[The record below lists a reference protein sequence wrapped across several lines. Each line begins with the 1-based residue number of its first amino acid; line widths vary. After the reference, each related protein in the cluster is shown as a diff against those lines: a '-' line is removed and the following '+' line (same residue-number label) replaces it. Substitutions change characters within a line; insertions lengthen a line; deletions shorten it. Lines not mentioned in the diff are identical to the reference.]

1 MNKFQNAFAKGKAY
15 IGFLTCGDPDL
26 ATTEKAVLAA
36 AENGADIIELNIPF
50 SDPTAVDA
58 PIQEANIRAL
68 EAGLTTDRIFDFVK
82 QLRPTVSIPL
92 VFSTYANV
100 VFSYG
105 TERFLRTCQEIG
117 IDGLI
122 VPDLPFEEQDEFLP
136 DCERFGITLNSMIS
150 STSKSRIQAIASA
163 AKGFLYIMTCPG
175 GTREQLREVVAGIR
189 KYTDLPCAVC
199 ISSEDAPYMMDTA
212 ALCDGIIEDT
222 PIMELMKDR
231 GTAAA
236 PYVGAYIRGRKAM
249 LKAL

>member
-1 MNKFQNAFAKGKAY
+1 MNKFQAAFQKGKAY
-15 IGFLTCGDPDL
+15 IGFITCGDPDL

-58 PIQEANIRAL
+58 TIQEANIRAL
-68 EAGLTTDRIFDFVK
+68 QAGVTTDTIFELVRN
-82 QLRPTVSIPL
+82 LRSKVCVPL

-105 TERFLRTCQEIG
+105 TDRFLKTCREIG

-122 VPDLPFEEQDEFLP
+122 VPDLPFEEHDEFLP
-136 DCERFGITLNSMIS
+136 DCEKYGITLISMIS
-150 STSKSRIQAIASA
+150 ATSKARIKAIASA
-163 AKGFLYIMTCPG
+163 AEGFLYIMTCPG
-175 GTREQLREVVAGIR
+175 GTKQQLEEVVAMIR
-189 KYTDLPCAVC
+189 KYTTLPCAVC
-199 ISSEDAPYMMDTA
+199 ISAEDAPYMMDTA

-222 PIMELMKDR
+222 PIVELMKKR

-249 LKAL
+249 LNAL

>member
-1 MNKFQNAFAKGKAY
+1 MNKFQAAFQKGKAY
-15 IGFLTCGDPDL
+15 IGFITCGDPDL

-58 PIQEANIRAL
+58 TIQEANIRAL
-68 EAGLTTDRIFDFVK
+68 QAGVTTDTIFELVRN
-82 QLRPTVSIPL
+82 LRSKVCVPL

-105 TERFLRTCQEIG
+105 TDRFLKTCREIG

-122 VPDLPFEEQDEFLP
+122 VPDLPFEEHDEFLP
-136 DCERFGITLNSMIS
+136 DCEKYGITLISMIS
-150 STSKSRIQAIASA
+150 ATSRARIKAIASA
-163 AKGFLYIMTCPG
+163 AEGFLYIMTCPG
-175 GTREQLREVVAGIR
+175 GTKQQLEEVVSMIR
-189 KYTDLPCAVC
+189 KYTTLPCAVC
-199 ISSEDAPYMMDTA
+199 ISAEDAPYMMDTA

-222 PIMELMKDR
+222 PIVELMKKR
-231 GTAAA
+231 GAAAA

-249 LKAL
+249 LNAL

>member
-1 MNKFQNAFAKGKAY
+1 MSKITDAFKNGKAF
-15 IGFLTCGDPDL
+15 IPFVTAGDPCL
-26 ATTEKAVLAA
+26 EITEQLLIEMDK
-36 AENGADIIELNIPF
+36 NGADIIELNIPF

-58 PIQEANIRAL
+58 TIQEANIRAL
-68 EAGLTTDRIFDFVK
+68 EAGVTTDKIFDFVK
-82 QLRPTVSIPL
+82 VLQPKVNIPL

-122 VPDLPFEEQDEFLP
+122 VPDLPFEEHDEFLP
-136 DCERFGITLNSMIS
+136 DCEKYGITLISMIS
-150 STSKSRIQAIASA
+150 ATSKARIKAIASA
-163 AKGFLYIMTCPG
+163 AEGFLYIMTCPG
-175 GTREQLREVVAGIR
+175 GTKAQLEEVVAAIR

-199 ISSEDAPYMMDTA
+199 ISAEDAPYMMDTA

-222 PIMELMKDR
+222 SIMELMKKR

-236 PYVGAYIRGRKAM
+236 PYIGAYIRGRKAM

>member
-1 MNKFQNAFAKGKAY
+1 MNKFQAAFQKGKAY
-15 IGFLTCGDPDL
+15 IGFITCGDPDL

-58 PIQEANIRAL
+58 TIQEANIRAL
-68 EAGLTTDRIFDFVK
+68 EAGVTTDKILSLVK
-82 QLRPTVSIPL
+82 TLRSKVAVPL

-105 TERFLRTCQEIG
+105 TEQFLRTCKNIG

-122 VPDLPFEEQDEFLP
+122 VPDLPFEEHDEFLP
-136 DCERFGITLNSMIS
+136 DCKKYGITLISMIS
-150 STSKSRIQAIASA
+150 ATSKTRIKAIASA

-175 GTREQLREVVAGIR
+175 GTREQLEEVVASIR

-199 ISSEDAPYMMDTA
+199 ISAEDAPYMMDTA
-212 ALCDGIIEDT
+212 ILCDGIIEDT
-222 PIMELMKDR
+222 PIMELMKKR

-236 PYVGAYIRGRKAM
+236 PYIGAYIRGRKAI
-249 LKAL
+249 LKSL

>member
-1 MNKFQNAFAKGKAY
+1 MNKFQNAFQNGKAY
-15 IGFLTCGDPDL
+15 IGFFTCGDPDL

-68 EAGLTTDRIFDFVK
+68 ENGVTTDKIFDFVK
-82 QLRPTVSIPL
+82 ALRTQVQIPL

-105 TERFLRTCQEIG
+105 TDRFLATCKEIG

-122 VPDLPFEEQDEFLP
+122 VPDLPFEEHDEFLP
-136 DCERFGITLNSMIS
+136 ACKEYGITLISMIS
-150 STSKSRIQAIASA
+150 STSKERIKAIASA
-163 AKGFLYIMTCPG
+163 AEGFLYIMTCPG
-175 GTREQLREVVAGIR
+175 GTKEQLQDVIAQIR
-189 KYTDLPCAVC
+189 MYTTLPCAVC
-199 ISSEDAPYMMDTA
+199 ISAEDAPYVIDTA

-222 PIMELMKDR
+222 PIVELMKRR
-231 GTAAA
+231 GTKA
-236 PYVGAYIRGRKAM
+236 PAYVGAYIRGRKAM
-249 LKAL
+249 LKVL

>member
-1 MNKFQNAFAKGKAY
+1 MNKLTQAFQNGRAY
-15 IGFLTCGDPDL
+15 IGFVTCGDPDL
-26 ATTEKAVLAA
+26 ATTEQAVLAA
-36 AENGADIIELNIPF
+36 AKNGADIIELNIPF

-58 PIQEANIRAL
+58 AIQEANIRAL
-68 EAGLTTDRIFDFVK
+68 EAGVTTDTIFAFVK
-82 QLRPTVSIPL
+82 DLRTKVSIPL

-122 VPDLPFEEQDEFLP
+122 VPDLPFEERDEFLP
-136 DCERFGITLNSMIS
+136 ACREFGITLISMIS
-150 STSKSRIQAIASA
+150 ATSKARIQAIASA
-163 AKGFLYIMTCPG
+163 AEGFLYIMTCPG
-175 GTREQLREVVAGIR
+175 GTKEQLEEVVTRIR
-189 KYTDLPCAVC
+189 QYTSLPCAVC
-199 ISSEDAPYMMDTA
+199 ISAEDAPYMMDTA

-222 PIMELMKDR
+222 PIVELMKVR
-231 GTAAA
+231 GKAAA

>member
-1 MNKFQNAFAKGKAY
+1 MNKFQAAFQKGKAY
-15 IGFLTCGDPDL
+15 IGFITCGDPDL

-58 PIQEANIRAL
+58 TIQEANIRAL
-68 EAGLTTDRIFDFVK
+68 QAGVTTDTIFELVRN
-82 QLRPTVSIPL
+82 LRSKVCVPL

-105 TERFLRTCQEIG
+105 TDRFLKTCREIG

-122 VPDLPFEEQDEFLP
+122 VPDLPFEEHDEFLP
-136 DCERFGITLNSMIS
+136 DCEKYGITLISMIS
-150 STSKSRIQAIASA
+150 ATSKARIKAIASA
-163 AKGFLYIMTCPG
+163 AEGFLYIMTCPG
-175 GTREQLREVVAGIR
+175 GTKQQLEEVVSMIR
-189 KYTDLPCAVC
+189 KYTTLPCAVC
-199 ISSEDAPYMMDTA
+199 ISAEDAPYMMDTA

-222 PIMELMKDR
+222 PIVELMKKR

-249 LKAL
+249 LNAL

>member
-1 MNKFQNAFAKGKAY
+1 MNKFQKAFQNGKAY
-15 IGFLTCGDPDL
+15 IGFITCGDPDL

-58 PIQEANIRAL
+58 TIQEANIRAL
-68 EAGLTTDRIFDFVK
+68 EAGVTTDKIFEFVRV
-82 QLRPTVSIPL
+82 LRPKISIPL

-122 VPDLPFEEQDEFLP
+122 VPDLPFEEHDEFLP
-136 DCERFGITLNSMIS
+136 DCRKFGITLISMIS
-150 STSKSRIQAIASA
+150 STSKVRIKAIASA
-163 AKGFLYIMTCPG
+163 AEGFLYIMTCPG
-175 GTREQLREVVAGIR
+175 GTKEQLMEVVAGIR
-189 KYTDLPCAVC
+189 KYCDLPCAVC
-199 ISSEDAPYMMDTA
+199 ISAEDAPYVMDTA

-222 PIMELMKDR
+222 PIMELMKKR
-231 GTAAA
+231 GAAA
-236 PYVGAYIRGRKAM
+236 PAYVGAYIRGRKAL
-249 LKAL
+249 LKSL

>member
-1 MNKFQNAFAKGKAY
+1 MNKFQNAFANGKAY
-15 IGFLTCGDPDL
+15 IGFVTCGDPDL

-36 AENGADIIELNIPF
+36 AQNGADIIELNIPF

-58 PIQEANIRAL
+58 SIQEANIRAL
-68 EAGLTTDRIFDFVK
+68 EGGVTTDMIFDFVK
-82 QLRPTVSIPL
+82 QLRPKVSIPL
-92 VFSTYANV
+92 VCSTYANV

-105 TERFLRTCQEIG
+105 TERFLRTCRDIG

-122 VPDLPFEEQDEFLP
+122 VPDLPFEERDEFLP
-136 DCERFGITLNSMIS
+136 TCQEFGICLICMVSA
-150 STSKSRIQAIASA
+150 TSKARIRAIASEA
-163 AKGFLYIMTCPG
+163 EGFLYIMTCPG
-175 GTREQLREVVAGIR
+175 GTKEQLAEVVTRIR
-189 KYTDLPCAVC
+189 QYTNLPCAVC
-199 ISSEDAPYMMDTA
+199 ISAEDAPYMMDAA

-222 PIMELMKDR
+222 PIVELMKVR

>member
-1 MNKFQNAFAKGKAY
+1 MNKFQNAFANGKVY
-15 IGFLTCGDPDL
+15 IGFITCGDPDL

-58 PIQEANIRAL
+58 TIQEANIRAL
-68 EAGLTTDRIFDFVK
+68 EAGTTTDKIFAFVK
-82 QLRPTVSIPL
+82 NLRPRISIPL

-105 TERFLRTCQEIG
+105 TERFLKTCQEIG

-122 VPDLPFEEQDEFLP
+122 VPDLPFEEHDEFLP
-136 DCERFGITLNSMIS
+136 ACKECGITLISMIS
-150 STSKSRIQAIASA
+150 ATSKARIKAIAQA
-163 AKGFLYIMTCPG
+163 AEGFLYIMTCPG
-175 GTREQLREVVAGIR
+175 GTKEQLEEVVAGIR

-199 ISSEDAPYMMDTA
+199 ISAEDAPYMMDTA

-222 PIMELMKDR
+222 PIVELIKKR
-231 GTAAA
+231 GSAAA

-249 LKAL
+249 LRSL

>member
-1 MNKFQNAFAKGKAY
+1 MSKLSNAFQNGKVFMA
-15 IGFLTCGDPDL
+15 FLTCGDPDL

-36 AENGADIIELNIPF
+36 AANGADIIELNIPF

-58 PIQEANIRAL
+58 TIQEANIRAL
-68 EAGLTTDRIFDFVK
+68 EAGVTTDKIFDFVK
-82 QLRPTVSIPL
+82 ALRPKVSIPL

-105 TERFLRTCQEIG
+105 TERFLKTCQEIG

-122 VPDLPFEEQDEFLP
+122 VPDLPFEEHDEFLP
-136 DCERFGITLNSMIS
+136 DCQKYGITLISMIS
-150 STSKSRIQAIASA
+150 ATSKARIKAIASA
-163 AKGFLYIMTCPG
+163 AEGFLYIMTCPG
-175 GTREQLREVVAGIR
+175 GTKEQLEEVVAAIR

-199 ISSEDAPYMMDTA
+199 ISAEDAPYTMDTA

-222 PIMELMKDR
+222 PIMELMKKR

-236 PYVGAYIRGRKAM
+236 PYIGAYIRGRKAM

>member
-1 MNKFQNAFAKGKAY
+1 MNKFQNAFQNGKAF
-15 IGFLTCGDPDL
+15 IGFITCGDPDL

-36 AENGADIIELNIPF
+36 AQNGADIIELNIPF

-58 PIQEANIRAL
+58 TIQEANIRAL
-68 EAGLTTDRIFDFVK
+68 QAGVTTDKIFAFVK
-82 QLRPTVSIPL
+82 ALRPKVTVPL

-105 TERFLRTCQEIG
+105 TERFLSACREIG

-122 VPDLPFEEQDEFLP
+122 VPDLPFEEHDEFLP
-136 DCERFGITLNSMIS
+136 ACREYGITLISMIS
-150 STSKSRIQAIASA
+150 ATSKERIQAIASA
-163 AKGFLYIMTCPG
+163 AEGFLYIMTCPG
-175 GTREQLREVVAGIR
+175 GTKEQLEDVVAAIR

-199 ISSEDAPYMMDTA
+199 ISAEDAPYMMDTA

-222 PIMELMKDR
+222 SIMDLMKKR

-236 PYVGAYIRGRKAM
+236 PYIGAYIRGRKAM

>member
-1 MNKFQNAFAKGKAY
+1 MNKFQKAFENGKAF
-15 IGFLTCGDPDL
+15 IAFLTCGDPDL
-26 ATTEKAVLAA
+26 TTTEASVIAA
-36 AENGADIIELNIPF
+36 AEGGAGIIELNIPF

-68 EAGLTTDRIFDFVK
+68 QAGVTTDKIFAFVK
-82 QLRPTVSIPL
+82 ALRPKVDVPL

-105 TERFLRTCQEIG
+105 TERFLRTCRDIG

-122 VPDLPFEEQDEFLP
+122 VPDLPFEEHDEFLP
-136 DCERFGITLNSMIS
+136 DCEKYGITLISMIS
-150 STSKSRIQAIASA
+150 ATSKARIKAIASA
-163 AKGFLYIMTCPG
+163 AEGFLYIMTCPG
-175 GTREQLREVVAGIR
+175 GTKQQLEEVVSMIR
-189 KYTDLPCAVC
+189 KYTTLPCAVC
-199 ISSEDAPYMMDTA
+199 ISAEDAPYMMDTA

-222 PIMELMKDR
+222 PIVELMKKR

-249 LKAL
+249 LNAL